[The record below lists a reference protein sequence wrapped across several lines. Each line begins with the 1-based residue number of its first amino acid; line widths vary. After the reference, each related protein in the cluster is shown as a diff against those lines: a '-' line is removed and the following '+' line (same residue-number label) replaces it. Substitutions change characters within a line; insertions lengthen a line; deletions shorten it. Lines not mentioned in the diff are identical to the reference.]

1 MAKDKFLISQ
11 VVTILSEGTKVRT
24 MRCTMVPRRG
34 KEMRRMC
41 RKVPVK
47 VCGQVACRR
56 CSTSGTERS
65 TECSYKPRKVCQK
78 TEGAGCRADQD
89 VP

>member
-1 MAKDKFLISQ
+1 MAKDKFPISQ
-11 VVTILSEGTKVRT
+11 VVTILSEGRKVRT

-41 RKVPVK
+41 KKVPVK
-47 VCGQVACRR
+47 VCGQMPCRR
-56 CSTSGTERS
+56 CSTSPTKPS
-65 TECSYKPRKVCQK
+65 ECSYKPRKVCQK
-78 TEGAGCRADQD
+78 TEAAGCRAGQD

>member
-1 MAKDKFLISQ
+1 MAKNKFLISQ

-24 MRCTMVPRRG
+24 MRCTMVLRKG

-47 VCGQVACRR
+47 VCGQVPCRR
-56 CSTSGTERS
+56 CSTSGTERL
-65 TECSYKPRKVCQK
+65 ECRYKPRKVCQK
-78 TEGAGCRADQD
+78 TEGAGCRAGQD